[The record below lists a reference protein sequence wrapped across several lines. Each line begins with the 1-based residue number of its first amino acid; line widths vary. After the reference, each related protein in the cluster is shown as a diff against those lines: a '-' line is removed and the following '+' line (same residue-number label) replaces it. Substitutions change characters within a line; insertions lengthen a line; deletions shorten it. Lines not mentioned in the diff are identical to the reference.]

1 MERTRYPTL
10 RKAASRRASSSLSA
24 LRNSTV
30 FSLTSGVCQVSA
42 MVSTATGIAV
52 TRAPALRLYSLW
64 LASEAKLARP
74 ALSQSPAPA
83 EEVKDQR
90 NYGKDQQDVDQSAGN
105 VENAHTQKPRDQ
117 QCNEQNC
124 EDAHITSSRSEK

>member
-1 MERTRYPTL
+1 
-10 RKAASRRASSSLSA
+10 
-24 LRNSTV
+24 
-30 FSLTSGVCQVSA
+30 

-74 ALSQSPAPA
+74 LLSQSPAPA

-90 NYGKDQQDVDQSAGN
+90 NYGKDQQDVD
-105 VENAHTQKPRDQ
+105 
-117 QCNEQNC
+117 
-124 EDAHITSSRSEK
+124 